1 MLRLSASF
9 LVASLALLASLPG
22 FAAPAAKAPASA
34 KPAPVPMLLAKFT
47 FEDTPAWVPNWG
59 AANNGSYKPATGFK
73 KPFVVKL
80 DPQDPHSGENA
91 LRFELLESRAPD
103 EKGSGE
109 RLVHSPQIEVPP
121 FTGTEPA
128 KLVVRFAVRTRGIYE
143 GGLGIRVLERNEQQK
158 SLGLL
163 GGKDSILEIL
173 DTPSWKELE
182 VSAKLRTGTRS
193 IAFMVVMYGHQQAP
207 ATVWIDDISLEYLP
221 AE

>member
-1 MLRLSASF
+1 MRRTIRSLSIFALS
-9 LVASLALLASLPG
+9 ASLALPLAVEAKER
-22 FAAPAAKAPASA
+22 AAA
-34 KPAPVPMLLAKFT
+34 KPAPVPTLLAKFN
-47 FEDTPAWVPNWG
+47 FEDTPAWIPNWG
-59 AANNGSYKPATGFK
+59 AASNGSYKPATGFK

-91 LRFELLESRAPD
+91 LRFELIESRAAD

-128 KLVVRFAVRTRGIYE
+128 KLVLRFAIRTKGIYE
-143 GGLGIRVLERNEQQK
+143 GGLGIRVLERNDQQK

-163 GGKDSILEIL
+163 GSKDSVIEIL
-173 DTPSWKELE
+173 DTPKWKDFE

-193 IAFMVVMYGHQQAP
+193 VSFMIVMYGHQQAP
-207 ATVWIDDISLEYLP
+207 ATVWVDDISLEYLP

>member
-1 MLRLSASF
+1 MRRFIPPLSV
-9 LVASLALLASLPG
+9 LVFCSAATLPLAAQT
-22 FAAPAAKAPASA
+22 KAPATTVV
-34 KPAPVPMLLAKFT
+34 PAPVATLLAKFN
-47 FEDTPAWVPNWG
+47 FEETPAWIPNWG

-80 DPQDPHSGENA
+80 DPADPHSGENA

-121 FTGTEPA
+121 FTGKEPA
-128 KLVVRFAVRTRGIYE
+128 KLVVRFAVRTKGVYE
-143 GGLGIRVLERNEQQK
+143 GGLGIRVLERNDKQA

-163 GGKDSILEIL
+163 GNKDSILEIPE
-173 DTPSWKELE
+173 TPAWKELE
-182 VSAKLRTGTRS
+182 FAAKLRTGTRS

-221 AE
+221 AD